1 MEVLVTV
8 DVLLVMGVLQLV
20 GLDVL
25 PEGLDDA
32 GAGLSVNAKQAGQAR
47 VQLKL
52 GRLWRRIT
60 TLVTTAHL
68 RAFTSAPSHLTSLS
82 HSPQHG
88 NGCQAQKWSPKWTL

>member
-1 MEVLVTV
+1 MEILVTV

-52 GRLWRRIT
+52 GRLWRRVT
-60 TLVTTAHL
+60 TLVTTARPPQSL
-68 RAFTSAPSHLTSLS
+68 YISSITSDILITFPPAWKRMSGSKMES
-82 HSPQHG
+82 
-88 NGCQAQKWSPKWTL
+88 

>member
-1 MEVLVTV
+1 MEILVTV

-32 GAGLSVNAKQAGQAR
+32 GAGLSVNAKQASQAR

-52 GRLWRRIT
+52 GRLWRRCNRIT
-60 TLVTTAHL
+60 TLPFTTAHL
-68 RAFTSAPSHLTSLS
+68 GAFYISYITSD
-82 HSPQHG
+82 SPIVFPP
-88 NGCQAQKWSPKWTL
+88 AAWM

>member
-1 MEVLVTV
+1 MRCAERYLLEVLVTV

-32 GAGLSVNAKQAGQAR
+32 GAGLSVNAEQARQAR

-52 GRLWRRIT
+52 GGLRRRGVI
-60 TLVTTAHL
+60 AL
-68 RAFTSAPSHLTSLS
+68 RRAWKQQASHARALS
-82 HSPQHG
+82 PVAERPCG
-88 NGCQAQKWSPKWTL
+88 G